1 MWDGAAVPTE
11 LCALEEAMDGSRS
24 DGSCVGAPCYG
35 ASSGRKGLSRC
46 AQMHTQEG
54 GFCFPALSHL
64 RHLSLQ
70 DASIAHRFHIMREK
84 HPEKF
89 NSR

>member
-1 MWDGAAVPTE
+1 MWGPRG
-11 LCALEEAMDGSRS
+11 GSRS